1 MDNRYLP
8 SVTAVCIQL
17 TPGCGVS
24 PLRNISLHVR
34 NGFGDVIESWNVAFI
49 SFSSVVIT
57 DSADPKICEN
67 ELLLLSLM
75 MIKYNFRILIQGD
88 KSIFTAS

>member
-8 SVTAVCIQL
+8 SVIAVCIQL

-34 NGFGDVIESWNVAFI
+34 NGFGDVIESWNVALI
-49 SFSSVVIT
+49 SFPSVVVI
-57 DSADPKICEN
+57 DSADPKRGEN
-67 ELLLLSLM
+67 ELRLLLLM
-75 MIKYNFRILIQGD
+75 MYYI
-88 KSIFTAS
+88 IFVF